1 MKKLAI
7 TIACLTLSLYTYGQ
21 GTIQF
26 DTSIAANGMVKNP
39 LGVAASTAYSGQLWG
54 SLTGADGSFS
64 PLGSAQPFF
73 GDTEDAGAGFI
84 IGPIVTVTGSFKD
97 DTYFVQL
104 KAWKTSDPAGE
115 FGQSPALQLTLGGA
129 PAGGGLAG
137 FPATL
142 DNLQG
147 FTMVPEPSTIALGL
161 LGAAALLLRRRN

>member
-26 DTSIAANGMVKNP
+26 DTSVAASGMVLNKA
-39 LGVAASTAYSGQLWG
+39 GVAASTVYSGQLWG
-54 SLTGADGSFS
+54 STTIDGSYA
-64 PLGSAQPFF
+64 PLGTAQPFF
-73 GDTEDAGAGFI
+73 GDTVDVGAGFI
-84 IGPIVTVTGSFKD
+84 IGPIVTITGSFKD
-97 DTYFVQL
+97 DPYYVQL
-104 KAWKTSDPAGE
+104 KAWKTADPAGE
-115 FGQSPALQLTLGGA
+115 FGVSTPLRLTLGGA
-129 PAGGGLAG
+129 PSGGGLAG

-142 DNLQG
+142 ENLQG